1 MSALARYVSW
11 PPPEERPA
19 RLPFPLPRLAGPA
32 WLAWRKHRAV
42 YRTMV
47 AFAVLGALWSV
58 WEHHQ
63 LVSGVHH
70 YADICRTSPQRC
82 DPGNDDAAPPAIP
95 SVVHMVFDRSPSVL
109 RYLPLAVGALLGGPL
124 FAQDLESGTHRL
136 AWTQSIGRREWVAV
150 RLGTAALITTAAA
163 AVLTVPVTW
172 WWYSS
177 WRGHSGTGPDR
188 SAWRATIWWN
198 GWDFFAWTGPV
209 GVAHILLA
217 LMIGAVT
224 GVLLRRTLP
233 AVAAGAGLSE
243 AALLG
248 LEKLR
253 PHLLTPSVRRSR
265 GLGLDFPNSPRDAW
279 YQGLGYVRADG
290 TLTSHDPCTSA
301 RVHDVPACMRQHHI
315 VGHYS
320 SAFKMN
326 QFLPLQLIETGI
338 CLAVC
343 AALAAF
349 CLWYVPRITAR

>member
-1 MSALARYVSW
+1 MSALARYVAW
-11 PPPEERPA
+11 PPREERPA
-19 RLPFPLPRLAGPA
+19 RLPFPLPHLAGPA

-42 YRTMV
+42 YRTMI
-47 AFAVLGALWSV
+47 AFAVLTALFSV

-63 LVSGVHH
+63 LVSAVHH
-70 YADICRTSPQRC
+70 YADICRASPHRC
-82 DPGNDDAAPPAIP
+82 DPGADDYVVPPAEP
-95 SVVHMVFDRSPSVL
+95 DVVHTLFDLSPSVL
-109 RYLPLAVGALLGGPL
+109 RFLPLAVGALLGGPL

-150 RLGTAALITTAAA
+150 RLGTATLVTTVAAV
-163 AVLTVPVTW
+163 VLTVPVTW

-188 SAWRATIWWN
+188 FAWREVVWWN

-217 LMIGAVT
+217 LMVGAAT

-233 AVAAGAGLSE
+233 AVAVAAGLSE

-253 PHLLTPSVRRSR
+253 PHLLTPYVRRGR
-265 GLGLDFPNSPRDAW
+265 GPDFPIAPLDGW
-279 YQGLGYVRADG
+279 FQGVGYVRADG
-290 TLTSHDPCTSA
+290 TLTSRDPCADPTVRGSSA
-301 RVHDVPACMRQHHI
+301 CQQQHHI
-315 VGHYS
+315 VGHYIR
-320 SAFKMN
+320 AFKMN

-338 CLAVC
+338 CLAAC